1 MVSPFGLQASAQCT
15 YSYNDLL
22 CAKVLVRHFQLFRRH
37 HSCQNDYTR
46 GEAGLKHRYCIL
58 GHCEQIHSYENRP
71 TRLPCKEGKEE
82 VKNNTQL
89 HTTQEGI
96 EQIKNNP
103 QVYTT
108 REGIGEIKINPQVYT
123 TQQGIKEIKNNPQVY
138 TTQEGREEI
147 KNNPQVYPSQEGI

>member
-58 GHCEQIHSYENRP
+58 GHCEQIHSYENR
-71 TRLPCKEGKEE
+71 LPCKEGKEE
-82 VKNNTQL
+82 VKNNTQV